1 MTSEMVDMI
10 GQAVV
15 AAVGDIIP
23 FFLYEAEEDDYPY
36 AVYFYTPEYSSTKD
50 GVYKIA
56 TDLTLQVYSED
67 FDEAWQKS
75 EEVKSAV
82 MEGLNSGKFYT
93 RISTVTKDCV
103 ERVWKIETIYRIIQI
118 S

>member
-10 GQAVV
+10 GKTVV
-15 AAVGDIIP
+15 ETVGDIVP
-23 FFLYEAEEDDYPY
+23 LYLYEAEEDNYPY
-36 AVYFYTPEYSSTKD
+36 AVYLYTPEYSSTKD

-56 TDLTLQVYSED
+56 TNLTLQVYSED
-67 FDEAWQKS
+67 FDEAWAKS
-75 EEVKSAV
+75 EAVKAAV
-82 MEGLNSGKFYT
+82 MEEMNSGKFFT
-93 RISTVTKDCV
+93 RISTVTKECV